1 MSMMKNTLLKF
12 AFNMG
17 ENCLGSVIA
26 LSNKTTL
33 HLLSFP
39 LYGCQVDR
47 RGVGCM
53 LVSALA
59 LILLGFSTMVTASLV
74 PRAPLGLVWESP
86 LEEGSLYYTEVERLV
101 TAYEREVG
109 QVLMPSQRAKVALKI
124 NTRGRAGL
132 STPLQLIRAVVEMLE
147 ARGYDRR
154 SILIVDD
161 SAHNLREAGVMPP
174 LSQSAARF
182 EGCPVLA
189 LDTEQYYD
197 ADWFYDSPLPP
208 ALLREPQLSLETRG
222 ATQLAEGARGRKS
235 FLPKP
240 LLFEVD
246 FWINLSVG
254 VDDPALGIDGALA
267 NATLWNVSNS
277 RRFLVNQATASAAV
291 AEIAAIPELQ
301 ERLVLNFVSLERYQF
316 IAGPYFNSIYTRS
329 EARLWMS
336 SDPVALDRLLYDRMN
351 AMRLLEGFPEIEP
364 IPRQLPFA
372 ASLQLGEFDRD
383 RIQVQVLALPDSG
396 GVRVRSKSASAVPIL
411 EPPKEKSWLR
421 RMRPW

>member
-1 MSMMKNTLLKF
+1 
-12 AFNMG
+12 
-17 ENCLGSVIA
+17 
-26 LSNKTTL
+26 
-33 HLLSFP
+33 
-39 LYGCQVDR
+39 
-47 RGVGCM
+47 M
-53 LVSALA
+53 LVSFAAFTLLS
-59 LILLGFSTMVTASLV
+59 LISNVCASLV

-86 LEEGSLYYTEVERLV
+86 VAEGSLYYTEVERLV

-109 QVLMPSQRAKVALKI
+109 QVIMPSNRAKVALKI
-124 NTRGRAGL
+124 NTRGRTGL
-132 STPLQLIRAVVEMLE
+132 CTPLQLIRAVVEMLE

-161 SAHNLREAGVMPP
+161 STHNLREAGVMPK
-174 LSQSAARF
+174 LSKSTVGF

-189 LDTEQYYD
+189 LDTGQYYD

-208 ALLREPQLSLETRG
+208 AMLHDSQLFLETRH
-222 ATQLAEGARGRKS
+222 AKELAEGALARKS

-246 FWINLSVG
+246 FWINLPVG

-316 IAGPYFNSIYTRS
+316 IAGPFFNSIYTRT
-329 EARLWMS
+329 EPLLWMS
-336 SDPVALDRLLYDRMN
+336 SDPVALDRLLYDRIN

-372 ASLQLGEFDRD
+372 ASLKLGEFDRD
-383 RIQVQVLALPDSG
+383 RIQVQVITLPDS
-396 GVRVRSKSASAVPIL
+396 GVRVRSKSVNTPPLVEQL
-411 EPPKEKSWLR
+411 E
-421 RMRPW
+421 

>member
-1 MSMMKNTLLKF
+1 M
-12 AFNMG
+12 
-17 ENCLGSVIA
+17 
-26 LSNKTTL
+26 
-33 HLLSFP
+33 
-39 LYGCQVDR
+39 
-47 RGVGCM
+47 
-53 LVSALA
+53 
-59 LILLGFSTMVTASLV
+59 
-74 PRAPLGLVWESP
+74 
-86 LEEGSLYYTEVERLV
+86 ERLV

-109 QVLMPSQRAKVALKI
+109 QVIMPSKRAKVALKI
-124 NTRGRAGL
+124 NTRGRMGL

-147 ARGYDRR
+147 ARGYARN

-161 SAHNLREAGVMPP
+161 SEHNLREAGVMPP
-174 LSQSAARF
+174 LSESRVGF

-208 ALLREPQLSLETRG
+208 AMLQEPKLFSETRR
-222 ATQLAEGARGRKS
+222 ATQLAEGALGRKS

-246 FWINLSVG
+246 FWINLPVG

-316 IAGPYFNSIYTRS
+316 IGGPFYNSIYTRA
-329 EARLWMS
+329 EPLLWMS
-336 SDPVALDRLLYDRMN
+336 SDPVALDRLLYDRIN

-383 RIQVQVLALPDSG
+383 RIQVQEVAVPES
-396 GVRVRSKSASAVPIL
+396 GVRVRS
-411 EPPKEKSWLR
+411 EPLDIAPLVEQPEGNSWLR
-421 RMRPW
+421 RMRSW

>member
-1 MSMMKNTLLKF
+1 M
-12 AFNMG
+12 
-17 ENCLGSVIA
+17 IA
-26 LSNKTTL
+26 DSNKSTTG
-33 HLLSFP
+33 LLSFP
-39 LYGCQVDR
+39 LYSCQVDR
-47 RGVGCM
+47 RRVGHIR
-53 LVSALA
+53 VSLA
-59 LILLGFSTMVTASLV
+59 AFILLSFSTIVSASLV

-86 LEEGSLYYTEVERLV
+86 VAEGSLYYTEVERLV

-109 QVLMPSQRAKVALKI
+109 QVIMPSKRAKVALKI
-124 NTRGRAGL
+124 NTRGRTGL

-154 SILIVDD
+154 SILIIDD

-174 LSQSAARF
+174 LSESTVGF

-208 ALLREPQLSLETRG
+208 AMLQEPQLFLETRR
-222 ATQLAEGARGRKS
+222 ATQLAEGALGRKS

-246 FWINLSVG
+246 FWINLPVG

-316 IAGPYFNSIYTRS
+316 IAGPFFNSIYTRA
-329 EARLWMS
+329 EPLLWMS
-336 SDPVALDRLLYDRMN
+336 SDPVALDRLLYDRIN

-383 RIQVQVLALPDSG
+383 RIQVQVVALPDS
-396 GVRVRSKSASAVPIL
+396 GVRVRSKPVNGAPLVEQP
-411 EPPKEKSWLR
+411 EGESWLR
-421 RMRPW
+421 RMRSW

>member
-1 MSMMKNTLLKF
+1 M
-12 AFNMG
+12 
-17 ENCLGSVIA
+17 LGSVIA
-26 LSNKTTL
+26 LIVIGFS
-33 HLLSFP
+33 S
-39 LYGCQVDR
+39 
-47 RGVGCM
+47 
-53 LVSALA
+53 LVS
-59 LILLGFSTMVTASLV
+59 ASLV
-74 PRAPLGLVWESP
+74 PRAPHGLVWESP
-86 LEEGSLYYTEVERLV
+86 VAEGSLYYTEVERLV

-109 QVLMPSQRAKVALKI
+109 QALMPSKRAKVALKI

-147 ARGYDRR
+147 VRGYERR

-161 SAHNLREAGVMPP
+161 SAHNLREAGVMPA
-174 LSQSAARF
+174 LSESAAKF

-208 ALLREPQLSLETRG
+208 AMLQEPQLFLETRR
-222 ATQLAEGARGRKS
+222 ARQLTEGARGRKS

-246 FWINLSVG
+246 FWINLPVG

-277 RRFLVNQATASAAV
+277 SRFLVNQATASAAV

-316 IAGPYFNSIYTRS
+316 IAGPFFNSIYTRT
-329 EARLWMS
+329 EPRLWMS
-336 SDPVALDRLLYDRMN
+336 SDPVALDRLLYDRIN

-383 RIQVQVLALPDSG
+383 RIQVQVVALPVG
-396 GVRVRSKSASAVPIL
+396 GVRVRSKPANVAPLVEQP
-411 EPPKEKSWLR
+411 EGKSWLR
-421 RMRPW
+421 RMRSW

>member
-1 MSMMKNTLLKF
+1 
-12 AFNMG
+12 
-17 ENCLGSVIA
+17 
-26 LSNKTTL
+26 
-33 HLLSFP
+33 
-39 LYGCQVDR
+39 
-47 RGVGCM
+47 M
-53 LVSALA
+53 LVSAIA
-59 LILLGFSTMVTASLV
+59 LILLGFSSPVGASLV

-86 LEEGSLYYTEVERLV
+86 VAEGSLYYTEVERLV
-101 TAYEREVG
+101 SAYEREVG
-109 QVLMPSQRAKVALKI
+109 QALMPSKRAKVALKI

-147 ARGYDRR
+147 ARGYERR

-161 SAHNLREAGVMPP
+161 SAHNLREAGVMPA
-174 LSQSAARF
+174 LSESAANF

-208 ALLREPQLSLETRG
+208 ALLQESELFLETPR
-222 ATQLAEGARGRKS
+222 ASQLTEGARGRKS

-246 FWINLSVG
+246 FWINLPVG

-316 IAGPYFNSIYTRS
+316 IAGPFFNSIYTRT
-329 EARLWMS
+329 EPRLWMS
-336 SDPVALDRLLYDRMN
+336 SDPVALDRLLYDRIN

-383 RIQVQVLALPDSG
+383 RIQVQLVALPDG
-396 GVRVRSKSASAVPIL
+396 GVRVRSKPANVAPSVEQS
-411 EPPKEKSWLR
+411 EGKSWLR
-421 RMRPW
+421 RMRSW